1 MTNSANAERHSGGKS
16 SLNGFGNASD
26 QDNSGKLVQNWDGQ
40 QLQQDVEAQ
49 TKITEAFGKQ
59 AALGIGTYATA
70 KLNDLNKQIADEPDP
85 EKKAQLQNE
94 AEHWQEG
101 GAYRTALHAAAGALT
116 GGLAG
121 AAGATTSA
129 LAMPVI
135 AEQIDKM
142 DLPNGVKQGLAQ
154 VAAGALG
161 VAVGGTAGV
170 AASVN
175 TEANNRQLHEDD
187 KAKEKTLA
195 KQLADKSNGQFTP
208 EQIEDALRTA
218 NNNNLGEPASTGAV
232 VPYDANAALHVY
244 DGNGMILGRAPDG
257 TYVLMQDPAMLVTPP
272 SDLQAF
278 IQNNTGN
285 TYSWNASA
293 PQLSGIPSS
302 SLPSILNGTVTPE
315 MLANRQNNAADFAG
329 WMATQSG
336 RFSSAAT
343 AYGAYLASQPN
354 AVSQAGAAIQFG
366 MAGTAT
372 TVGFGASALEQL
384 LRPNAGSLAADVFFS
399 GISEASNAIPG
410 YGGVIAPIVNEANE
424 VEKQSGWS
432 TYFQNLINKGLGK

>member
-142 DLPNGVKQGLAQ
+142 DLPNGLKQGLTQ

-161 VAVGGTAGV
+161 ATVGGTAGV

-175 TEANNRQLHEDD
+175 TEANNRQLHQTEIDMIKKNASRFAQELYNTD
-187 KAKEKTLA
+187 NPTA
-195 KQLADKSNGQFTP
+195 
-208 EQIEDALRTA
+208 EQIQGAL
-218 NNNNLGEPASTGAV
+218 
-232 VPYDANAALHVY
+232 
-244 DGNGMILGRAPDG
+244 
-257 TYVLMQDPAMLVTPP
+257 
-272 SDLQAF
+272 
-278 IQNNTGN
+278 
-285 TYSWNASA
+285 
-293 PQLSGIPSS
+293 
-302 SLPSILNGTVTPE
+302 SL
-315 MLANRQNNAADFAG
+315 LAN
-329 WMATQSG
+329 
-336 RFSSAAT
+336 T
-343 AYGAYLASQPN
+343 A
-354 AVSQAGAAIQFG
+354 
-366 MAGTAT
+366 
-372 TVGFGASALEQL
+372 
-384 LRPNAGSLAADVFFS
+384 
-399 GISEASNAIPG
+399 
-410 YGGVIAPIVNEANE
+410 
-424 VEKQSGWS
+424 
-432 TYFQNLINKGLGK
+432 QNLV